1 MPPAIEPAQPRQ
13 LPRTVGVLAA
23 AGVMIGVTIGSG
35 IYRTPSDIA
44 RHVDHP
50 WQVIAAW
57 VVGGLLSLFGALT
70 YAELAAAMPRSGGL
84 YAFLHQG
91 LGPRVSFI
99 FGWTY
104 MLITKPLAAAGIAV
118 VFAEYLAALLGPGY
132 AQWLNEHVPGAAIL
146 RGALGDSWH
155 HVALVCLTLS
165 LLTFIN
171 SLGMRLG
178 SGVNLAL
185 TVVKILCLLS
195 IVACAVLG
203 ALGLLGE
210 APAITPPAL
219 AAASPTTLLA
229 LAPVLSAVLWTYDGW
244 ADVGSIAGEV
254 KNPQRAL
261 PRIFIA
267 GTLGLMAI
275 YLAVNLAYLSAL
287 GLEEM
292 RSSQAVAGDTMRRL
306 VGPWGAT
313 AVVLFVLLSTLG
325 STHASIMTGAR
336 VTFAQ
341 ARDGLL
347 FRWLGAIHPTRQTP
361 HVALWTQLALSC
373 LCTIFFRQFENLAGG
388 FVFTMWIFYGL
399 GGVAMLRLRRTQPD
413 LERPYK
419 CIGHPVVPLVF
430 IAAAAGMTVLQVV
443 DTLHAPVA
451 EGELP
456 PWARLAIFG
465 GILVLGWP
473 AYDLWRRCTN
483 PRPASS

>member
-1 MPPAIEPAQPRQ
+1 MPPTRTPESGPN
-13 LPRTVGVLAA
+13 LPRTVGFLAA
-23 AGVMIGVTIGSG
+23 AGVMVGVTIGSG
-35 IYRTPSDIA
+35 IYRTPSEIA

-50 WQVIAAW
+50 WQMVAAW

-70 YAELAAAMPRSGGL
+70 YAEMAAAMPRSGGL
-84 YAFLHQG
+84 YAFLHEG

-132 AQWLNEHVPGAAIL
+132 VPWLNANLPGAASFHAL
-146 RGALGDSWH
+146 LGDSWH
-155 HVALVCLTLS
+155 TVLLVCLTLS

-185 TVVKILCLLS
+185 TIIKVLCLLS
-195 IVACAVLG
+195 IVACAGL
-203 ALGLLGE
+203 AAAGLLGQASTI
-210 APAITPPAL
+210 APPVL
-219 AAASPTTLLA
+219 ATTSPTTLLA

-254 KNPQRAL
+254 KDPQRNL

-267 GTLGLMAI
+267 GTLGLMAM

-292 RSSQAVAGDTMRRL
+292 RTSTAVAGDAMQRL

-347 FRWLGAIHPTRQTP
+347 FRGLGAIHPVRQTP
-361 HVALWTQLALSC
+361 HVALWTQLTLSC
-373 LCTIFFRQFENLAGG
+373 LCTIFFQQFENLAGG

-399 GGVAMLRLRRTQPD
+399 GGVAMLRLRRTRPD
-413 LERPYK
+413 LERPYR
-419 CIGHPVVPLVF
+419 CIGHPVIPLAF
-430 IAAAAGMTVLQVV
+430 IAAAAGMTILQVH
-443 DTLHAPVA
+443 DTLGAPV
-451 EGELP
+451 EPGELP

-473 AYDLWRRCTN
+473 AYDLWRRWTG
-483 PRPASS
+483 PHSPDR

>member
-1 MPPAIEPAQPRQ
+1 MTPDPTPPTPQN
-13 LPRTVGVLAA
+13 LPRTVGFLAA
-23 AGVMIGVTIGSG
+23 AGVMVGVTIGSG

-44 RHVDHP
+44 RHVDHS

-57 VVGGLLSLFGALT
+57 VVGGVLSLFGALT
-70 YAELAAAMPRSGGL
+70 YAEMAAAMPRSGGL

-132 AQWLNEHVPGAAIL
+132 VPWLHAHIPGASVL
-146 RGALGDSWH
+146 QGVLGDSWH
-155 HVALVCLTLS
+155 NVVLVCLTLT

-185 TVVKILCLLS
+185 TIIKVLCLLS
-195 IVACAVLG
+195 IVACAALA
-203 ALGLLGE
+203 ALGLPGS
-210 APAITPPAL
+210 APAITPPSL
-219 AAASPTTLLA
+219 ATASPTTLLA

-244 ADVGSIAGEV
+244 SDVGSIAGEV
-254 KNPQRAL
+254 KDPQRNL

-292 RSSQAVAGDTMRRL
+292 RSSDAVAGDAMKRL

-325 STHASIMTGAR
+325 CTHASIMTGAR

-347 FRWLGAIHPTRQTP
+347 FHSLGAIHPTRQIP

-373 LCTIFFRQFENLAGG
+373 LCTIFFQQFENLAGG

-399 GGVAMLRLRRTQPD
+399 GGVAMLRLRRTQPE
-413 LERPYK
+413 LERPYR
-419 CIGHPVVPLVF
+419 CVGYPVVPLLF
-430 IAAAAGMTVLQVV
+430 IAAAVGMTILQVL
-443 DTLHAPVA
+443 DTLHADVA
-451 EGELP
+451 PGELP
-456 PWARLAIFG
+456 PWARLAIFV

-473 AYDLWRRCTN
+473 AYDLWRRYA
-483 PRPASS
+483 RPGAAAR

>member
-1 MPPAIEPAQPRQ
+1 MTPDPTPQTPRH
-13 LPRTVGVLAA
+13 LPRTVGFLAA
-23 AGVMIGVTIGSG
+23 AGVMVGVTIGSG

-57 VVGGLLSLFGALT
+57 IVGGVLSLFGALT
-70 YAELAAAMPRSGGL
+70 YAEMAAAMPRSGGL

-118 VFAEYLAALLGPGY
+118 VFAEYLAALLGTGY
-132 AQWLNEHVPGAAIL
+132 VPWLHAHVPGASVL
-146 RGALGDSWH
+146 QGVLGDSWH
-155 HVALVCLTLS
+155 TVVLVCLTLT

-185 TVVKILCLLS
+185 TIVKVLCLLS
-195 IVACAVLG
+195 IVACA
-203 ALGLLGE
+203 ALAAMGLFGE
-210 APAITPPAL
+210 APAIVPPSL
-219 AAASPTTLLA
+219 TTTSPTTLLA

-254 KNPQRAL
+254 KDPQRNL

-267 GTLGLMAI
+267 GTLGLIAI

-292 RSSQAVAGDTMRRL
+292 RSSEAVASDVMKRL

-347 FRWLGAIHPTRQTP
+347 FHGLGAIHPTRQTP
-361 HVALWTQLALSC
+361 HVALWTQLAISC
-373 LCTIFFRQFENLAGG
+373 LCAIFFQQFENLAGG

-413 LERPYK
+413 LERPYR
-419 CIGHPVVPLVF
+419 CVGYPVVPILF
-430 IAAAAGMTVLQVV
+430 IAAAAGMTLLQVL
-443 DTLHAPVA
+443 DTLRANVAP
-451 EGELP
+451 GELP
-456 PWARLAIFG
+456 PWARLAIFS

-473 AYDLWRRCTN
+473 AYDLWRRCN
-483 PRPASS
+483 RPAAER